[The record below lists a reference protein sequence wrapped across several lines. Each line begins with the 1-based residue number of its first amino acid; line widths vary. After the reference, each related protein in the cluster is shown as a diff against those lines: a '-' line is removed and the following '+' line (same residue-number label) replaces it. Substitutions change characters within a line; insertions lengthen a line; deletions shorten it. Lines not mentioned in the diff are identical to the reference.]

1 RPEAAETVAYFR
13 QQGVAVM
20 VISGDHPATV
30 GAVAVEVGIPGGESP
45 VDARGLPDD
54 IGELGKA
61 LEASSVFGR
70 VQPRQKRAMV
80 QALQR
85 RGHVVAMTGDGV
97 NDVLALKEA
106 DMGVAMGS
114 GSGATR
120 SVAQLILLDDS
131 FASLPAVVA
140 EGRRVIANIERVA
153 NLFVTKSV
161 YAALLALAVGFATL
175 PFPFFPRHLTIISSL
190 TIGIPGFFLA
200 LAPNDRRNRPG
211 FVSRVA
217 HFAVP
222 AGAVAAVATFCG
234 YAIAGQEAGV
244 SLVQERTCAVI
255 VLFLVALWVLVI
267 LARPLN
273 EWKAVMLA
281 SMAVAFLVTLA
292 APGLRETFDIEMPPL
307 VVTLAVIGV
316 AAIAVAVLELS
327 WELVE
332 WSRHRRAVVE

>member
-1 RPEAAETVAYFR
+1 
-13 QQGVAVM
+13 
-20 VISGDHPATV
+20 
-30 GAVAVEVGIPGGESP
+30 
-45 VDARGLPDD
+45 
-54 IGELGKA
+54 
-61 LEASSVFGR
+61 
-70 VQPRQKRAMV
+70 
-80 QALQR
+80 
-85 RGHVVAMTGDGV
+85 
-97 NDVLALKEA
+97 
-106 DMGVAMGS
+106 MGS

-120 SVAQLILLDDS
+120 SVAQLILLDNS

-200 LAPNDRRNRPG
+200 LAPNDRRTRPG
-211 FVSRVA
+211 FVARVA

-222 AGAVAAVATFCG
+222 AGTVAAAATFSG
-234 YAIAGQEAGV
+234 YAIAGQEKGV

-281 SMAVAFLVTLA
+281 SMGVAFLVTLGT
-292 APGLRETFDIEMPPL
+292 PGLRETFDLRMPPL

-332 WSRHRRAVVE
+332 WWRRREVVVE